1 MAIKDS
7 GKVLVDTS
15 VWIDFFR
22 KKEPAYGLV
31 SELMGAERICS
42 IGIVLAELL
51 QGAKSMKEISVVKDF
66 IHVFDFLSETP
77 QLWEEAGVLSFRLRG
92 KGRTV
97 GLSDCL
103 IAVMSKQYDVALL
116 SFDKDFAIIK
126 EEIKLDLHPLIGSM
140 QG

>member
-1 MAIKDS
+1 MAIRDS

-22 KKEPAYGLV
+22 KKEPAHGLV
-31 SELMGAERICS
+31 SDLMGAERICS

-51 QGAKSMKEISVVKDF
+51 QGAKSMKEISVIKDF
-66 IHVFDFLSETP
+66 IHVFEFLTETP
-77 QLWEEAGVLSFRLRG
+77 QSWEEAGILSFRLRG

-97 GLSDCL
+97 GLSDCF
-103 IAVMSKQYDVALL
+103 IAIMSKRYDVTLL
-116 SFDKDFAIIK
+116 SFDQDFAVIK
-126 EEIKLDLHPLIGSM
+126 EEIKLNLHPLVGSM